1 MAQESSH
8 KVTHAYFLGGKDGC
22 VTDRIINYYRELARG
37 GAGLIIVGY
46 AYIDDKAS
54 KSSPCQLGVSS
65 CEHQPGLG
73 WLAETI
79 KENGAKACL
88 PNSPR
93 GEADPFLGAPPLKA
107 PSRVPWEDIYA
118 MGVPVPEELSIEEI
132 EEIVEAF
139 GDAALR
145 AKSWLGLIWL
155 RFTGHGYLDLKL
167 SLTTCNKRGDW
178 YGGSLK
184 NRMRFLL
191 EVSKTYARK

>member
-1 MAQESSH
+1 MN
-8 KVTHAYFLGGKDGC
+8 TCLGGKDGC
-22 VTDRIINYYRELARG
+22 VTDRIIKHYGELARG

-54 KSSPCQLGVSS
+54 KSGVCQLGASS

-88 PNSPR
+88 QICH
-93 GEADPFLGAPPLKA
+93 GGKQTFLGAPPLKA
-107 PSRVPWEDIYA
+107 PSRIPWEEIYA
-118 MGVPVPEELSIEEI
+118 AGVPVPEELFIEEI

-145 AKSWLGLIWL
+145 AKGAG
-155 RFTGHGYLDLKL
+155 FDMVEVHGGHGYLIANFL
-167 SLTTCNKRGDW
+167 SPRDNKRSDW
-178 YGGSLK
+178 YGGSLE
-184 NRMRFLL
+184 NRMRFL
-191 EVSKTYARK
+191 VQVVRNIRKKVGADYPL